1 MVVKRAVVAREAV
14 EIDALAVARQP
25 HRIARAI
32 VVEPFLSKIDVEIV
46 GGARFGRQRQVGVG
60 GRAVGRRRFVAPLV
74 IAGFAV
80 ARRRIEQ
87 RIAFERLGQIGF
99 EFEVRQRE
107 QLDRLLQ
114 LRRHHQRLRLA

>member
-1 MVVKRAVVAREAV
+1 MVES
-14 EIDALAVARQP
+14 
-25 HRIARAI
+25 
-32 VVEPFLSKIDVEIV
+32 FLGKIDVEIV
-46 GGARFGRQRQVGVG
+46 GGTRFGRQRQVGVG